1 MLKGT
6 LLKPLPKPI
15 LPSYFIILTL
25 KQSPQ
30 AEKTI
35 LKALIVDALASG
47 KGIRKA
53 TRDVIGA
60 GPRTVAGVLETH
72 GHETRITPVELY
84 LGKRRGYAEY
94 DALLVSGMT
103 SDLQAI
109 QRTVKRWRRSS
120 EGPVLLGGPAAS
132 DPERAFSK
140 TGADLAIVG
149 ESEETLAELLSM
161 GLDALDGGGLED
173 VRGVAYRGLDGVRV
187 TPLRPV
193 QGRDVFMRYRPS
205 TRRIKDYPL
214 HYAARVYVEAVR
226 GCSNYH
232 RARLGPLGD
241 ACTYCERC
249 TGAGLEER
257 YDCPVGIPPGCGYC
271 SVPSLY
277 GPPKS
282 RPAKTVHDEVRQ
294 LLEHGVRRIVLSA
307 PGLLDYGRDLL
318 VEPEPL
324 TDPRSPEPNYEAL
337 EELLAGLSA
346 LPCVAEG
353 EASVMAENIKA
364 ALVTEMAAEIL
375 GTYLRGTP
383 INLGFETG
391 SDAHSAALG
400 RPDTPS
406 EALTALRRLKK
417 AGLKPYVYFIHG
429 LPGQSDENVSETVQT
444 ICEAVRLG
452 AERVIL
458 YRFTSLP
465 MSAFAGCPSGPP
477 AARDPLSRKIWEA
490 AREANR
496 GRKEALVGQR
506 LRVVV
511 AEPYDRDRRYM
522 VAYPLRHGPV
532 VLLEAAEGREGE
544 VLDATVYEVASDR
557 MVRAR

>member
-1 MLKGT
+1 
-6 LLKPLPKPI
+6 
-15 LPSYFIILTL
+15 
-25 KQSPQ
+25 
-30 AEKTI
+30 

-47 KGIRKA
+47 KGTRKA

-72 GHETRITPVELY
+72 GHQARITPVEQY
-84 LGKRRGYAEY
+84 LNKASAADY

-103 SDLQAI
+103 SDLQAV
-109 QRTVKRWRRSS
+109 QRTVRKWRRGSG
-120 EGPVLLGGPAAS
+120 GPVLLGGPAAS
-132 DPERAFSK
+132 DPVRVLPK
-140 TGADLAIVG
+140 TDADLAVIG
-149 ESEETLAELLSM
+149 ESEETLSELLIM
-161 GLDALDGGGLED
+161 GLDELSGLEQ
-173 VRGVAYRGLDGVRV
+173 VRGVAYRTGGGVKV
-187 TPLRPV
+187 NPLRPV

-214 HYAARVYVEAVR
+214 HYAARVYVETVR
-226 GCSNYH
+226 GCSNYR
-232 RARLGPLGD
+232 RARIGPLGE

-249 TGAGLEER
+249 TEASLEER
-257 YDCPVGIPPGCGYC
+257 YDCPAGIPPGCGYC

-282 RPAKTVHDEVRQ
+282 RPADTVLDEARR
-294 LLEHGVRRIVLSA
+294 LLEHGVHRIVLSA
-307 PGLLDYGRDLL
+307 PGILDYGRDLL

-337 EELLAGLSA
+337 EELLAGLAA
-346 LPCVAEG
+346 LSPVEEG
-353 EASVMAENIKA
+353 VASVMAENIKA
-364 ALVTEMAAEIL
+364 ALVTERAADLLAAYL
-375 GTYLRGTP
+375 GGTP
-383 INLGFETG
+383 INIGFETG
-391 SDAHSAALG
+391 TISHSAALG

-406 EALTALRRLKK
+406 ETLTALSRLKK

-429 LPGQSDENVSETVQT
+429 LPGQSAETVT
-444 ICEAVRLG
+444 ETVHAMREAMRLG
-452 AERVIL
+452 AERVIM

-477 AARDPLSRKIWEA
+477 AVRDPLSRRMWRA

-496 GRKEALVGQR
+496 GMKEAMAGQR

-532 VLLEAAEGREGE
+532 VLLEGAEGREGE
-544 VLDATVYEVASDR
+544 VLDVTVVEAASER
-557 MVRAR
+557 MVRARLYSLGFKERV

>member
-1 MLKGT
+1 M
-6 LLKPLPKPI
+6 
-15 LPSYFIILTL
+15 
-25 KQSPQ
+25 
-30 AEKTI
+30 
-35 LKALIVDALASG
+35 KALIVDALASG
-47 KGIRKA
+47 KGTRVA

-72 GHETRITPVELY
+72 GYEARITPVEFY
-84 LGKRRGYAEY
+84 LRQNGDANY

-109 QRTVKRWRRSS
+109 QRTVKKWRRNS

-132 DPERAFSK
+132 DPERALLK
-140 TGADLAIVG
+140 TGADLAVVG

-161 GLDALDGGGLED
+161 GLGSLDDGGLED
-173 VRGVAYRGLDGVRV
+173 VRGVAYRGRDGVRV

-193 QGRDVFMRYRPS
+193 QGRDIFMRYRPS
-205 TRRIKDYPL
+205 TERIKDYPL
-214 HYAARVYVEAVR
+214 HHAARVYVEAVR

-241 ACTYCERC
+241 TCTYCERC

-257 YDCPVGIPPGCGYC
+257 YHCPVGIPPGCGYC

-282 RPAKTVHDEVRQ
+282 RPAETVHDEVRQ

-318 VEPEPL
+318 VDPEPL

-337 EELLAGLSA
+337 EELLADLSA
-346 LPCVAEG
+346 LHWVAEG

-364 ALVTEMAAEIL
+364 ALVTERAADIL
-375 GTYLRGTP
+375 GAYLRGTP

-391 SDAHSAALG
+391 SDAYSTALG

-406 EALTALRRLKK
+406 ETLMALRRLKK

-429 LPGQSDENVSETVQT
+429 LPGQSDENVAETVQT
-444 ICEAVRLG
+444 IHEAVRLG

-465 MSAFAGCPSGPP
+465 MSAFARCPSGPP

-532 VLLEAAEGREGE
+532 VQLEGAEGREGE
-544 VLDATVYEVASDR
+544 VLDITVYEVASDR

>member
-1 MLKGT
+1 M
-6 LLKPLPKPI
+6 
-15 LPSYFIILTL
+15 
-25 KQSPQ
+25 
-30 AEKTI
+30 
-35 LKALIVDALASG
+35 KALIVDALASG
-47 KGIRKA
+47 KGTRKA

-60 GPRTVAGVLETH
+60 GPRTVAGVLEAH
-72 GHETRITPVELY
+72 GHEARIAPVELY
-84 LGKRRGYAEY
+84 LGGRRGEAEY

-109 QRTVKRWRRSS
+109 QRTVRRWRRSND
-120 EGPVLLGGPAAS
+120 GPVLLGGPAAGE
-132 DPERAFSK
+132 PERALSK

-149 ESEETLAELLSM
+149 EGEETLSELLSI
-161 GLDALDGGGLED
+161 GLDRRGFDEA
-173 VRGVAYRGLDGVRV
+173 RGVAYRGREGIIVN
-187 TPLRPV
+187 PLRPV
-193 QGRDVFMRYRPS
+193 QGRDVFERYRPS
-205 TRRIKDYPL
+205 TRRIMDYPL

-232 RARLGPLGD
+232 RARLGPLGE

-249 TGAGLEER
+249 TSAGLEER

-277 GPPKS
+277 GPPRS
-282 RPAKTVHDEVRQ
+282 RPVKTVLDEARQ
-294 LLEHGVRRIVLSA
+294 LLKLGVRRIVLSA

-337 EELLAGLSA
+337 EGLLAGLSA
-346 LPCVAEG
+346 LTRVAEG
-353 EASVMAENIKA
+353 EASMMAENIKA
-364 ALVTEMAAEIL
+364 SLVTERAAGLL
-375 GTYLRGTP
+375 GAYLRGTP

-391 SDAHSAALG
+391 GEAHSAALG

-406 EALTALRRLKK
+406 ETLTALRRLKK

-429 LPGQSDENVSETVQT
+429 LPGQSVENVSETVQA
-444 ICEAVRLG
+444 IHEAVRLG

-477 AARDPLSRKIWEA
+477 AARDPLSRRIWEA

-496 GRKEALVGQR
+496 GRKEAMVGQR
-506 LRVVV
+506 IRVVV

-532 VLLEAAEGREGE
+532 VLLEGAEGREGAI
-544 VLDATVYEVASDR
+544 LDVTVADVASDR

>member
-1 MLKGT
+1 
-6 LLKPLPKPI
+6 
-15 LPSYFIILTL
+15 
-25 KQSPQ
+25 
-30 AEKTI
+30 

-47 KGIRKA
+47 KGTRVA

-84 LGKRRGYAEY
+84 LRRNGDEDY

-109 QRTVKRWRRSS
+109 QRTVKKWRRSS

-132 DPERAFSK
+132 DPERALSK
-140 TGADLAIVG
+140 TGADLAIIG
-149 ESEETLAELLSM
+149 EGEETLAELLSM
-161 GLDALDGGGLED
+161 GLDALNDGGLED
-173 VRGVAYRGLDGVRV
+173 VRGVAYRGQNGVRV
-187 TPLRPV
+187 TPLRSV
-193 QGRDVFMRYRPS
+193 QGRDVYTRYRPS

-214 HYAARVYVEAVR
+214 HHAARVYVEAVR

-232 RARLGPLGD
+232 RARLGSLGD

-282 RPAKTVHDEVRQ
+282 RPAEAVHAEVQR
-294 LLEHGVRRIVLSA
+294 LLEHGVRRVVLSA
-307 PGLLDYGRDLL
+307 PGILDYGRDLL
-318 VEPEPL
+318 VAPEPL
-324 TDPRSPEPNYEAL
+324 TDPRSPEPNYGAL
-337 EELLAGLSA
+337 EELLAGLTA
-346 LPCVAEG
+346 LPRVTEG

-364 ALVTEMAAEIL
+364 ALVTEKAADTL
-375 GTYLRGTP
+375 GTYLHGTP

-406 EALTALRRLKK
+406 ETLTALRRLKK

-429 LPGQSDENVSETVQT
+429 LPGQSMETVSETVQT
-444 ICEAVRLG
+444 IHEAVRLG

-511 AEPYDRDRRYM
+511 AEPYGRDRRYM

-532 VLLEAAEGREGE
+532 VLLEDAEGREGE

>member
-1 MLKGT
+1 
-6 LLKPLPKPI
+6 
-15 LPSYFIILTL
+15 
-25 KQSPQ
+25 
-30 AEKTI
+30 

-47 KGIRKA
+47 KGTRKA

-60 GPRTVAGVLETH
+60 GPRTVAGVLEAL
-72 GHETRITPVELY
+72 GHEARIAPVEQY
-84 LGKRRGYAEY
+84 LSQAFDAGC

-109 QRTVKRWRRSS
+109 QRTVRKWRRGGG
-120 EGPVLLGGPAAS
+120 GPVLLGGPAAS
-132 DPERAFSK
+132 DPVRALSK
-140 TGADLAIVG
+140 TGADVAIIG

-161 GLDALDGGGLED
+161 GLDALGGLEE
-173 VRGVAYRGLDGVRV
+173 VRGLAYRGRDGVAV
-187 TPLRPV
+187 NPLRPV
-193 QGRDVFMRYRPS
+193 QGRDVFDRYRPS

-226 GCSNYH
+226 GCSNYR
-232 RARLGPLGD
+232 RARLGPLGE

-249 TGAGLEER
+249 TSAGLEER
-257 YDCPVGIPPGCGYC
+257 YDCPAGIPPGCGYC

-282 RPAKTVHDEVRQ
+282 RPSELLRDEVRR
-294 LLEHGVRRIVLSA
+294 LLEHGVRRVVLSA
-307 PGLLDYGRDLL
+307 PGILDYGRDLL
-318 VEPEPL
+318 VDPEPL

-337 EELLAGLSA
+337 EELLAGLTA
-346 LPCVAEG
+346 LPRIAEG

-364 ALVTEMAAEIL
+364 ALVTDRAASIL
-375 GTYLRGTP
+375 GAYLGGTP

-391 SDAHSAALG
+391 SEAHSAALG

-406 EALTALRRLKK
+406 ETLSALRRLKA
-417 AGLKPYVYFIHG
+417 AGMKPYVYFIHG
-429 LPGQSDENVSETVQT
+429 LPGQSEETVKET
-444 ICEAVRLG
+444 VRTMREAVRLG

-465 MSAFAGCPSGPP
+465 MSAFQGCPSGPP
-477 AARDPLSRKIWEA
+477 AARDPLSRRIWAA
-490 AREANR
+490 ARDVNR
-496 GRKEALVGQR
+496 GRKEAMVGQR

-511 AEPYDRDRRYM
+511 AEPYDRDRRYT

-532 VLLEAAEGREGE
+532 VLLEGAEGRDGE
-544 VLDATVYEVASDR
+544 VMDVTVYEVASDR
-557 MVRAR
+557 MVLAR

>member
-1 MLKGT
+1 M
-6 LLKPLPKPI
+6 
-15 LPSYFIILTL
+15 
-25 KQSPQ
+25 
-30 AEKTI
+30 
-35 LKALIVDALASG
+35 KALIVDALASG
-47 KGIRKA
+47 KGTRKA

-60 GPRTVAGVLETH
+60 GPRTVAGVLEAH
-72 GHETRITPVELY
+72 GHETRIAPVELY
-84 LGKRRGYAEY
+84 LGGRRGEAEY

-109 QRTVKRWRRSS
+109 QRTVKKWRRSS
-120 EGPVLLGGPAAS
+120 GGPVLLGGPAAS
-132 DPERAFSK
+132 EPERVLSK

-149 ESEETLAELLSM
+149 ESEETLAELLSI
-161 GLDALDGGGLED
+161 GLDALDGGGFED
-173 VRGVAYRGLDGVRV
+173 IRGVAYRMRDGVRV
-187 TPLRPV
+187 NPLRPV
-193 QGRDVFMRYRPS
+193 QGRDVFERYRPS

-232 RARLGPLGD
+232 RARLGPLGE

-249 TGAGLEER
+249 TTAGLEER

-282 RPAKTVHDEVRQ
+282 RPAKTVLDEARR
-294 LLEHGVRRIVLSA
+294 LLDLGVRRIVLSA

-346 LPCVAEG
+346 LPRVAEG

-364 ALVTEMAAEIL
+364 ALVTERAADLL

-391 SDAHSAALG
+391 SEAHSAALG

-406 EALTALRRLKK
+406 ETLTALRRLKK
-417 AGLKPYVYFIHG
+417 VGLKPYVYFIHG
-429 LPGQSDENVSETVQT
+429 LPGQSEENVSETVRT
-444 ICEAVRLG
+444 IHEAVRLG
-452 AERVIL
+452 SERVIL

-477 AARDPLSRKIWEA
+477 AARDPLSRRIWEA

-496 GRKEALVGQR
+496 GRKEAMVGQR

-532 VLLEAAEGREGE
+532 VLLEGAEGREGE
-544 VLDATVYEVASDR
+544 ILDVTVADVASDR